1 MARMNSRKQN
11 RRTLP
16 SRILTKKCSYTILG
30 LSREMKHPL
39 LSAVSILAICLGSA
53 AQTSTVEYEV
63 KGAFLLNFAKFVD
76 WPPQAFAGAGDPFT
90 FCIAGDAFAGALE
103 KVLNAETLNGRRLVV
118 RRIAPADKLQ
128 GCQII
133 YVAASASGQYSQI
146 TTLGNAPILTVGET
160 EDFIDSGGMIRF
172 IETGHRIQFQ
182 INAAAAERA
191 SLKLSSKLLRLA
203 EIVRPKGKG

>member
-1 MARMNSRKQN
+1 
-11 RRTLP
+11 
-16 SRILTKKCSYTILG
+16 
-30 LSREMKHPL
+30 MKRSL
-39 LSAVSILAICLGSA
+39 LSAVSVLAICVGSA

-63 KGAFLLNFAKFVD
+63 KAAFLYNFAKFVD
-76 WPPQAFAGAGDPFT
+76 WPPRAFADAGGPFA

-103 KVLNAETLNGRRLVV
+103 KVLDAERLNGRRLVV
-118 RRIAPADKLQ
+118 RRIAPTDNLQ

-133 YVAASASGQYSQI
+133 YVEASASGQYSQI
-146 TTLGNAPILTVGET
+146 TTLGNAPVLTVGET

-172 IETGHRIQFQ
+172 IETDRRIQFQ
-182 INAAAAERA
+182 INTEAAERA

>member
-1 MARMNSRKQN
+1 
-11 RRTLP
+11 
-16 SRILTKKCSYTILG
+16 
-30 LSREMKHPL
+30 MKYPL
-39 LSAVSILAICLGSA
+39 LPAVSILAICLGSA

-63 KGAFLLNFAKFVD
+63 KGAFLYNFAKFVD

-103 KVLNAETLNGRRLVV
+103 KVLDAETLNGRRLAV
-118 RRIAPADKLQ
+118 RRIAPDDKLQ

-133 YVAASASGQYSQI
+133 YVAASAGRYPQV
-146 TTLGNAPILTVGET
+146 TTLSNAPVLTVGET

-172 IETGHRIQFQ
+172 IQTGHRVQFQ
-182 INAAAAERA
+182 INTEAADRA
-191 SLKLSSKLLRLA
+191 SLRLSSKLLRLA